1 MSIPKNSNSRSLSS
15 FESLEG
21 PPTASS
27 ESLANG
33 TIFDEVEGARDPTEE
48 CLRDPEATEAERGTD
63 PECEPKEAER

>member
-1 MSIPKNSNSRSLSS
+1 VSIPKNSNSRSLSS

-33 TIFDEVEGARDPTEE
+33 TILDEAEGARDPTE
-48 CLRDPEATEAERGTD
+48 CPRDPEATEAERGTD